1 MSMACPQLQHPA
13 RECRRLADGSQIGT
27 KIAALL
33 CPLQPRLDD
42 TRQPRERVK
51 QRIDASIG
59 LTPDQLN
66 SCGGPKNAAAVPSGT
81 MTGGSTRAEGKQ
93 VCGVILV
100 CDASSGQGLL
110 DVPKGYIGRQKGRSR
125 GLTPYR

>member
-42 TRQPRERVK
+42 TRQPRGRVK

-59 LTPDQLN
+59 IDPRPAQFVRRPKKR
-66 SCGGPKNAAAVPSGT
+66 CGGSVRDNDGRLYKSRRET
-81 MTGGSTRAEGKQ
+81 SMRRHF
-93 VCGVILV
+93 
-100 CDASSGQGLL
+100 GL
-110 DVPKGYIGRQKGRSR
+110 
-125 GLTPYR
+125 